1 MDKTI
6 KITYTVCGMDFT
18 AETSNISEAYEYLKA
33 IVKREN
39 INFPDQEGTLSE
51 YMKILV
57 DKMRNGGSHS
67 NHIFK
72 IEVVEGS
79 IKNG

>member
-1 MDKTI
+1 MGK
-6 KITYTVCGMDFT
+6 KMRITYTVFGMGFT
-18 AETSNISEAYEYLKA
+18 AEASDISAAYEYVKA
-33 IVKREN
+33 IVRREN
-39 INFPDQEGTLSE
+39 INFPNQDETLSN
-51 YMKILV
+51 YMEILV

-72 IEVVEGS
+72 IEVVEDS